1 MAQPFLRDKS
11 CAALASLGDRQVTS
25 GLPVD
30 HHATR
35 ALRAPLARER
45 GKQLILPIA
54 GDPGYSKNFTTF
66 DFDADIVQSRA
77 MRIVRLE
84 REPLNNQPRCRK
96 CAARLRL

>member
-11 CAALASLGDRQVTS
+11 CAAPAAVGDREVTS

-30 HHATR
+30 HHGTR
-35 ALRAPLARER
+35 ALREPFARER

-66 DFDADIVQSRA
+66 DFDADIVQSCA

-84 REPLNNQPRCRK
+84 REPLHNQPRCRK
-96 CAARLRL
+96 RAA